1 MEFLPCKIRN
11 KNVGKKISKLLVE
24 SPLALQKR
32 KTTKSIA
39 YLIFNKSE
47 LIIPLN
53 YKNVSWS
60 VGMRG
65 IIEG

>member
-1 MEFLPCKIRN
+1 MEFLPWKIRN
-11 KNVGKKISKLLVE
+11 KNDGKNISKLLVE

-47 LIIPLN
+47 LIIPLD
-53 YKNVSWS
+53 YRNVSWS
-60 VGMRG
+60 GG